1 MSLVR
6 VTIRTK
12 RKKTNQGKEQN
23 MHAGVKSFFYEHFDS
38 GMKITKKAEIS
49 TDKSDLDLRL

>member
-1 MSLVR
+1 
-6 VTIRTK
+6 
-12 RKKTNQGKEQN
+12 